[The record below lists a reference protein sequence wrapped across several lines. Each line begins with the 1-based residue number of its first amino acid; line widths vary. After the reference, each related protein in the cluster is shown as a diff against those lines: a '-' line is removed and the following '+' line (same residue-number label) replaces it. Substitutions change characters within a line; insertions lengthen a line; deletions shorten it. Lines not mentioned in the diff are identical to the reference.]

1 MIPAEDQERKKQIA
15 IGGGI
20 LFTLTVL
27 ICAALTGWRYIP
39 GLLGE
44 WIGTMIGALTTPFIL
59 ESSFVILGFIIV
71 IGINTWRRHKDGD
84 ELVYLESVSG
94 PNVPAD
100 LPDHAKWAVYK
111 EAPLAGETPD
121 PFVQVEGALAI
132 GDFESAAET
141 LGSLPE
147 TALHQPE
154 TLKLRIRLARESGK
168 EDLARKLERDL
179 ATVTSGGA

>member
-27 ICAALTGWRYIP
+27 ICAALTGWRFIP

-59 ESSFVILGFIIV
+59 ESSFLIIGFIIV
-71 IGINTWRRHKDGD
+71 IALNTWRRQKDGD

-94 PNVPAD
+94 PDVPAD
-100 LPDHAKWAVYK
+100 LPDQAKWAVYK
-111 EAPLAGETPD
+111 HAPLAGETPD
-121 PFVQVEGALAI
+121 PLVQVEGALSI

-141 LGSLPE
+141 LGALPE
-147 TALHQPE
+147 TELHQPE
-154 TLKLRIRLARESGK
+154 ILKLRIRLARESGK
-168 EDLARKLERDL
+168 EDLARKLEQDL
-179 ATVTSGGA
+179 ASASTGGA

>member
-59 ESSFVILGFIIV
+59 ETSFVILGFILV
-71 IGINTWRRHKDGD
+71 ISINTWRRHRDGD
-84 ELVYLESVSG
+84 ELVYLESISG
-94 PNVPAD
+94 PDLPSD
-100 LPDHAKWAVYK
+100 LPDQAKWAVYK
-111 EAPLAGETPD
+111 HAPLAGETPD
-121 PFVQVEGALAI
+121 PLVRVEGALAI

-141 LGSLPE
+141 LGSLAE
-147 TALHQPE
+147 IELHQPE
-154 TLKLRIRLARESGK
+154 MLKLRIRLARESGK
-168 EDLARKLERDL
+168 EDLALKLERDL
-179 ATVTSGGA
+179 ASAPSDVA